1 MEKME
6 ASSVVVSGD
15 SGDPEDL
22 AADKAYPSKWLWVDR
37 HERVHVLAHLQGLPE
52 DCEDCCITDVVE
64 AMGAAGEDRGL
75 MRLAAEYGTGMHNH
89 DATKAKMCSDGV
101 AVEDGLTSSGFDGF
115 DRQLWTI
122 ETKRL
127 LTEANET
134 WMTKSDSKQT
144 WIKRALLAAKMAVL
158 PAG

>member
-52 DCEDCCITDVVE
+52 DCCITDVVE

-75 MRLAAEYGTGMHNH
+75 MRLAEEYGNGMHNH
-89 DATKAKMCSDGV
+89 DASKAKMCSDGV
-101 AVEDGLTSSGFDGF
+101 AVEDGLTSSGFNGF

>member
-6 ASSVVVSGD
+6 ASSVD
-15 SGDPEDL
+15 SGGPEDV
-22 AADKAYPSKWLWVDR
+22 AADEAYPSKWLWVDR
-37 HERVHVLAHLQGLPE
+37 HERVHVLAHLQDLP
-52 DCEDCCITDVVE
+52 EDCCITDVVE

-75 MRLAAEYGTGMHNH
+75 MRLAEEYGNGMHNH
-89 DATKAKMCSDGV
+89 DASKAKMCSDGV
-101 AVEDGLTSSGFDGF
+101 AVEDGLTSSGFNGF

-127 LTEANET
+127 LREANET
-134 WMTKSDSKQT
+134 WMLKSDSKQT

>member
-6 ASSVVVSGD
+6 ASSVVSGD

-52 DCEDCCITDVVE
+52 DCCITDVVE

-75 MRLAAEYGTGMHNH
+75 MRLAEEYGNGMHNH
-89 DATKAKMCSDGV
+89 DASKAKMCSEGV
-101 AVEDGLTSSGFDGF
+101 AVEDGLTSSGFNGF
-115 DRQLWTI
+115 DRKLWTI

-134 WMTKSDSKQT
+134 WMLKSDSKQT

>member
-52 DCEDCCITDVVE
+52 DCCITDVVE

-75 MRLAAEYGTGMHNH
+75 MRLAEEYGNGMHNH
-89 DATKAKMCSDGV
+89 DASKAKMCSDGV

>member
-52 DCEDCCITDVVE
+52 DCCITDVVE

-75 MRLAAEYGTGMHNH
+75 MRLAAEYGNGMHNH
-89 DATKAKMCSDGV
+89 DASKAKMCSEGV
-101 AVEDGLTSSGFDGF
+101 AVEDGLTSSGFNGF